1 VRTIQSIS
9 SSKQYDGLFAHN
21 TFDEYHEIE
30 VGSANM
36 YLAIYK
42 RDIT

>member
-1 VRTIQSIS
+1 MMA
-9 SSKQYDGLFAHN
+9 LFAHN

-36 YLAIYK
+36 YK
-42 RDIT
+42 KDIT